1 MDIESYGYIVSKQ
14 QIDGADQQKDP
25 GIEPEID
32 LDEERDP
39 EVEEIVFES
48 DQEIDGSGNNEVPA
62 ADILVDENVDAVE
75 VEIVQDPNEL
85 GRPSKLD
92 EETVEK
98 LVTSLKGGLSQKKA
112 SVYAGIGETTFY
124 RWQRAYKKIDEE
136 CGGNPDAI
144 KNADDL
150 DLWEFWQSIKKAK
163 IEGELGHLAVINKAA
178 SNGVWQASA
187 WYLERSNPEEWSKR
201 ERNVLDDGGDDED
214 TIKVYIRY
222 SS

>member
-39 EVEEIVFES
+39 EVEEILFED
-48 DQEIDGSGNNEVPA
+48 DQEIDGSGNNEIPA
-62 ADILVDENVDAVE
+62 ADILVDENVDEVE
-75 VEIVQDPNEL
+75 VELVQDPNEL

-92 EETVEK
+92 ESTVEK

-150 DLWEFWQSIKKAK
+150 DLWE
-163 IEGELGHLAVINKAA
+163 LGPLAVINKAA